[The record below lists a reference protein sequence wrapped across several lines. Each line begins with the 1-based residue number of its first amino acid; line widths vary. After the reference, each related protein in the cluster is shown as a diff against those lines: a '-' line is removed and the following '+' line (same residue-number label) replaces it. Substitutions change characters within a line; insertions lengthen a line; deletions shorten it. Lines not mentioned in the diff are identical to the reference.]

1 MGVAVI
7 RMGGATRGVTER
19 DVVWMGVAAGGVTEK
34 GLGGVW
40 LQWRGCD
47 GRGWE
52 GCLLTMGKRE
62 NVPSDLEG

>member
-19 DVVWMGVAAGGVTEK
+19 DVVWMGVAAGSVTEK

-40 LQWRGCD
+40 L
-47 GRGWE
+47 
-52 GCLLTMGKRE
+52 
-62 NVPSDLEG
+62 